1 MRAREPWCHLMD
13 GDVARWQGRLS
24 ALSSCPTGYAEA
36 ASQQQLHAFKMTAM
50 DAATVER
57 LLLMEWPRV
66 PEHEVVGRVDALGS
80 GVLGW
85 TVG

>member
-1 MRAREPWCHLMD
+1 MAGTLVGIEFLPY
-13 GDVARWQGRLS
+13 
-24 ALSSCPTGYAEA
+24 GYAEA
-36 ASQQQLHAFKMTAM
+36 ASQRQLHAFKMTAM